1 MRWVLHTVDFKRPQ
15 FRLEDRHIPWL
26 VLIIVLLV
34 LGSHAREIAETIS
47 YVAYRIRG
55 NFGY

>member
-26 VLIIVLLV
+26 VLIIVLV
-34 LGSHAREIAETIS
+34 ILGSHAHEIVQTIGD
-47 YVAYRIRG
+47 VIYRIRG
-55 NFGY
+55 NVGY